1 MQWYASQTA
10 GAKCRTCQT
19 CGTQRIAVFLSSK
32 RHPAESVADTSSQ
45 KAAIVPFFFFF
56 GSAGSDPRGGNSSL
70 DTSVWQ

>member
-1 MQWYASQTA
+1 M
-10 GAKCRTCQT
+10 
-19 CGTQRIAVFLSSK
+19 FLSSK
-32 RHPAESVADTSSQ
+32 RHPAESVADTTSQ